1 MKINTDNETI
11 AENKV
16 LILYILNTIEKPIT
30 NNALYELVISIQD
43 INYFY
48 FQQFILDLL
57 ENKYISELKED
68 ERSELVYSITTVGK
82 QTLELTKD
90 MIPGIIKLKI
100 DNTLNKKENKEKL
113 CRDIYEC
120 MAKRSLNNDYEY
132 IKYKEKL

>member
-30 NNALYELVISIQD
+30 NNSLYELVISIQD

-68 ERSELVYSITTVGK
+68 ERSELVYFITPDGK

-90 MIPGIIKLKI
+90 MIPGIIKLLEI
-100 DNTLNKKENKEKL
+100 ALSYL
-113 CRDIYEC
+113 
-120 MAKRSLNNDYEY
+120 
-132 IKYKEKL
+132 